1 MQFTPIMYGARYF
14 LVRELHWS
22 KDTKWE
28 DIIDTIFYK
37 YFKSAYGVILEG
49 YYRMESEDKV
59 AAKLASAP
67 KEEKK
72 EASGAGDGNG
82 NLAVDVNS
90 PEFQSLCSNVTLQI
104 IELMQQKKLAQ
115 ITDNEEVG

>member
-1 MQFTPIMYGARYF
+1 
-14 LVRELHWS
+14 
-22 KDTKWE
+22 
-28 DIIDTIFYK
+28 
-37 YFKSAYGVILEG
+37 
-49 YYRMESEDKV
+49 MESEDKV
-59 AAKLASAP
+59 AAKLAPAP

-72 EASGAGDGNG
+72 EVSGAGDGNG